1 MLGFDDS
8 SHLLI
13 EHGTSNRQ
21 CHSLRRGTTSAW
33 LLGLAAVFSLAVM
46 AVQSGGSVS
55 RGVDLELLRFAEERR
70 SRAARWQ
77 DAIQD
82 SAIEDP
88 NKPVRPGDTSCVDH
102 TDGRVYSFAPAVMP
116 FSCPPCGDQNHEP
129 VLWPGGVV
137 PYEIED
143 VPGAPHV
150 RVGDELNST
159 YGGIQNSALNAM
171 FYIEQVSSVR
181 FVRRNSEPNFVR
193 FVRDSSPCDGSSNF
207 GVCGGMQEIHIPH
220 IGCYQAMY
228 GGQPTEQRLPG
239 GAHPVRSKAN
249 VLQKAV
255 FTTPVGMATHETMHA
270 LGLFHTQAYPNR
282 DAFVQIH
289 WDNIKGMTPS
299 GVVGTEQYEM
309 IPFDTFKDP
318 KQAEVAAMPFDFESV
333 LIYMDTAYAIN
344 SSLPTMTR
352 PDGSPLPRGTGQR
365 VRMSESDISKIN
377 TLYPERRPPA
387 GVKTA
392 AGDVDAPL

>member
-1 MLGFDDS
+1 
-8 SHLLI
+8 
-13 EHGTSNRQ
+13 
-21 CHSLRRGTTSAW
+21 
-33 LLGLAAVFSLAVM
+33 
-46 AVQSGGSVS
+46 
-55 RGVDLELLRFAEERR
+55 
-70 SRAARWQ
+70 
-77 DAIQD
+77 
-82 SAIEDP
+82 
-88 NKPVRPGDTSCVDH
+88 
-102 TDGRVYSFAPAVMP
+102 
-116 FSCPPCGDQNHEP
+116 
-129 VLWPGGVV
+129 
-137 PYEIED
+137 
-143 VPGAPHV
+143 
-150 RVGDELNST
+150 
-159 YGGIQNSALNAM
+159 
-171 FYIEQVSSVR
+171 
-181 FVRRNSEPNFVR
+181 
-193 FVRDSSPCDGSSNF
+193 
-207 GVCGGMQEIHIPH
+207 
-220 IGCYQAMY
+220 MY

>member
-1 MLGFDDS
+1 MP
-8 SHLLI
+8 
-13 EHGTSNRQ
+13 
-21 CHSLRRGTTSAW
+21 
-33 LLGLAAVFSLAVM
+33 VP
-46 AVQSGGSVS
+46 
-55 RGVDLELLRFAEERR
+55 
-70 SRAARWQ
+70 RA
-77 DAIQD
+77 
-82 SAIEDP
+82 P
-88 NKPVRPGDTSCVDH
+88 C
-102 TDGRVYSFAPAVMP
+102 PAT
-116 FSCPPCGDQNHEP
+116 
-129 VLWPGGVV
+129 GVV

-220 IGCYQAMY
+220 IGCYQVDTRRTFAGTPILLASLDPEPLAGY
-228 GGQPTEQRLPG
+228 VRRAAHRAAAARRRAPGPLQSECASEGRLHHSRRRVAAIEA
-239 GAHPVRSKAN
+239 AHRCCGSPATVTLLWTSCS
-249 VLQKAV
+249 
-255 FTTPVGMATHETMHA
+255 VGMATHETMHA

-333 LIYMDTAYAIN
+333 LIYMDTACAK
-344 SSLPTMTR
+344 SCP
-352 PDGSPLPRGTGQR
+352 
-365 VRMSESDISKIN
+365 ES
-377 TLYPERRPPA
+377 T
-387 GVKTA
+387 
-392 AGDVDAPL
+392 